1 MADYPSKE
9 PFNNIFRGPA
19 RVTTSESLEVVDEDI
34 VDLLPG
40 TVTDSEGE
48 PLAAFG
54 EGPCYIAQEQLYGSV
69 DEPASGTARLLLL
82 KSGDLFAVRCIAG
95 QTIGRDQP
103 LAISATPG
111 YVTAVVS
118 GDASPLLYAEYAL
131 DGPTVAGQLIPV
143 RVK

>member
-1 MADYPSKE
+1 MADYPNKE

-19 RVTTSESLEVVDEDI
+19 RVTTSESLEVVDDAI

-40 TVTDSEGE
+40 TVTDSKGA
-48 PLAAFG
+48 PLTAFG
-54 EGPCYIAQEQLYGSV
+54 DGPCYIAQEQLYGSV
-69 DEPASGTARLLLL
+69 DEPTTGTARLLLL
-82 KSGDLFAVRCIAG
+82 KSGDLFAVRCVAG

-103 LAISATPG
+103 LAISATAG

-131 DGPTVAGQLIPV
+131 DGVTTAGQLIPV

>member
-1 MADYPSKE
+1 MANYPNKE
-9 PFNNIFRGPA
+9 PMNNIFRGPA
-19 RVTTSESLEVVDEDI
+19 RVTTSESLEVTDVAI

-40 TVTDSEGE
+40 TVTDSKGA

-54 EGPCYIAQEQLYGSV
+54 AGPCYIAQEQLYGSV
-69 DEPASGTARLLLL
+69 DEATTGHARLLLL
-82 KSGDLFAVRCIAG
+82 NSGDLFAVRCVAG

-103 LAISATPG
+103 LAISATAG
-111 YVTAVVS
+111 YVTAVIDN
-118 GDASPLLYAEYAL
+118 DASPLLYAEYAL

>member
-1 MADYPSKE
+1 MADYPNKE

-19 RVTTSESLEVVDEDI
+19 RVTTSESLEVTDVAI

-40 TVTDSEGE
+40 TVTDSKGA
-48 PLAAFG
+48 PLTAFG
-54 EGPCYIAQEQLYGSV
+54 DGPCYIAQEQLYGKV
-69 DEPASGTARLLLL
+69 DEATTGSARLLLL
-82 KSGDLFAVRCIAG
+82 KSGDLFAVRCVAG

-103 LAISATPG
+103 LAISATAG

-118 GDASPLLYAEYAL
+118 SDASPLLFAEYDV
-131 DGPTVAGQLIPV
+131 DGTTVDGQLIPV

>member
-1 MADYPSKE
+1 MADYPHKE

-19 RVTTSESLEVVDEDI
+19 RVTTSESLEVVDEAI
-34 VDLLPG
+34 ADLLPG
-40 TVTDSEGE
+40 TITDAKGA
-48 PLAAFG
+48 PLTAFDD
-54 EGPCYIAQEQLYGSV
+54 GPCYIAQEQLYGSV
-69 DEPASGTARLLLL
+69 DEATTGSARLLLL
-82 KSGDLFAVRCIAG
+82 KSGDLFAVRCVAG

-111 YVTAVVS
+111 YVTAAVS

-131 DGPTVAGQLIPV
+131 DGVTTAGQLIPV